1 MISVSIIQFNYRG
14 HLIRHSIV
22 VCILVDSSQI
32 ENTEEVYMINLI
44 WKYIIKNYKKNLA
57 LITVLAISI
66 CVVFANATAKKSQLE
81 YIKDVLAKNRPKA
94 EVIYNNLNFEQI
106 SKISKNKDVDSYTK
120 VRTYGVVT
128 YSNRLTEDLIEFD
141 QKYFE
146 QYNLTL
152 VEGRLPINKNEVI
165 VFEDFFKLMNLK
177 IGQKINIEG
186 YNKFKN
192 KEKSVDVEN
201 YKLDV
206 KVVGY
211 YTCPEVMK
219 TFFID
224 SSIMLA
230 RGEYDIVKNIS
241 YKGTIDFKEGLKP
254 YIASMKLSSDLN
266 VNSDHIY
273 IDNTHARIKEEEARL
288 FSDKDSMDWAFMVL
302 GAFMT
307 MNIISL
313 MASQIS
319 REQGLLRVIAMSK
332 RRILLFEFMRNV
344 FLLFVSVVLGLIM
357 GLPLSRI
364 FTRFFSYSSIDISM
378 AHATISYDWVCMKNV
393 VILLALVMMLSVAIP
408 SIKVLSNTP
417 IQQYKGLK
425 NNVWGRF
432 TNNLVNNIF
441 SEITNRLL
449 VTSIL
454 KQKVF
459 LVVSSV
465 IIVFAGHTYVHN
477 YSFPTYWKIYIS
489 PLERSFRDYD
499 IRLSQDR
506 FVDNFRTGYTSDD
519 VKKISSIGGVKDVFA
534 RSNSEA
540 YMYVKPNQLS
550 DQYKA
555 QRLLDDNFDK
565 GEIRFDLLGMP
576 KKLIQD
582 FINKDNVLERG
593 HLPSDKAENGIV
605 EALVYNT
612 FYLKMDERGNFK
624 VIKNLSIGDIINLR
638 IENYNKKTGKISYQN
653 QKFKV
658 VGLLD
663 DIWGSFFDTEAFV
676 PDILV
681 DSKAYAKITGSE
693 YMSRVEIRTRDKSD
707 IKRVFKGVKNFLG
720 YKQFFKAETLEGII
734 DDLEWYHRIAK
745 KRDFVTTLILFA
757 LAITNIIVGIIL
769 SFYMRKNEYG
779 SLLSLGMRRRTLKS
793 ICIKNTVLVV
803 IPGIVGIYLWSLR
816 DAIFEFESVKMCAM
830 QQGIPFNEYLYIP
843 WCNLLA
849 FTLVCIMC
857 MLVAGFILAKKID
870 KINIMDMINSIE

>member
-1 MISVSIIQFNYRG
+1 MISASIIQFNCRG

-44 WKYIIKNYKKNLA
+44 WKYIIKNYRKNLA

-94 EVIYNNLNFEQI
+94 EVIYNNLNLEQI

-177 IGQKINIEG
+177 MGQKINIEG
-186 YNKFKN
+186 YNKYKN

-408 SIKVLSNTP
+408 
-417 IQQYKGLK
+417 
-425 NNVWGRF
+425 
-432 TNNLVNNIF
+432 
-441 SEITNRLL
+441 
-449 VTSIL
+449 
-454 KQKVF
+454 
-459 LVVSSV
+459 
-465 IIVFAGHTYVHN
+465 
-477 YSFPTYWKIYIS
+477 IY
-489 PLERSFRDYD
+489 
-499 IRLSQDR
+499 
-506 FVDNFRTGYTSDD
+506 
-519 VKKISSIGGVKDVFA
+519 
-534 RSNSEA
+534 
-540 YMYVKPNQLS
+540 
-550 DQYKA
+550 
-555 QRLLDDNFDK
+555 
-565 GEIRFDLLGMP
+565 
-576 KKLIQD
+576 
-582 FINKDNVLERG
+582 
-593 HLPSDKAENGIV
+593 
-605 EALVYNT
+605 
-612 FYLKMDERGNFK
+612 
-624 VIKNLSIGDIINLR
+624 
-638 IENYNKKTGKISYQN
+638 
-653 QKFKV
+653 
-658 VGLLD
+658 
-663 DIWGSFFDTEAFV
+663 
-676 PDILV
+676 
-681 DSKAYAKITGSE
+681 
-693 YMSRVEIRTRDKSD
+693 
-707 IKRVFKGVKNFLG
+707 
-720 YKQFFKAETLEGII
+720 
-734 DDLEWYHRIAK
+734 
-745 KRDFVTTLILFA
+745 
-757 LAITNIIVGIIL
+757 
-769 SFYMRKNEYG
+769 
-779 SLLSLGMRRRTLKS
+779 
-793 ICIKNTVLVV
+793 
-803 IPGIVGIYLWSLR
+803 
-816 DAIFEFESVKMCAM
+816 
-830 QQGIPFNEYLYIP
+830 
-843 WCNLLA
+843 
-849 FTLVCIMC
+849 
-857 MLVAGFILAKKID
+857 
-870 KINIMDMINSIE
+870 